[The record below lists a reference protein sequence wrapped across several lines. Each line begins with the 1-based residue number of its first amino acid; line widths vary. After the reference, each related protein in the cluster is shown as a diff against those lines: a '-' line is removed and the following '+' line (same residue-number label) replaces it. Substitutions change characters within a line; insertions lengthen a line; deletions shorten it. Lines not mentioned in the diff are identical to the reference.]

1 MSALDLLLSV
11 PTLME
16 MVEQFPAIEGPM
28 AFEQLFRKG
37 DQGRAEGTRAIF
49 TRFAN
54 DRRLAPARSPS
65 GPAYLE
71 QGPNQDVIDVGFIHT
86 ATKEVIKPEHLY
98 SRAANGLIMA
108 PNAAETVMR
117 ALKRGYARAHR
128 TREYICARML
138 QDSSGVT
145 ISPSASAW
153 VSGANEVTE
162 TVTIPGTFQ
171 SYTIGEKWD
180 VETSRPFSDT
190 SVNQLPGALNQME
203 ANGHRAQHLII
214 NRLVAAAIQGNLEAQ
229 TFLVN
234 QGASPDI
241 LKQALTAN
249 ATRQG
254 EDGDLS
260 GSIFNGLG
268 GVEFWHDFNHGYV
281 NGAGTFTRYLD
292 SDKAILLP
300 EDLDTSLGF
309 CEGPVYVPN
318 MAQVIGAEAAHELFD
333 VRVGMQAYAYR
344 TVDDVGSIVIVVRDS
359 FIPVIKDNLST
370 LLLSGVR

>member
-16 MVEQFPAIEGPM
+16 MVEQFPSVDGPM
-28 AFEQLFRKG
+28 AFEQLFKLG

-49 TRFAN
+49 TRYAN
-54 DRRLAPARSPS
+54 DRRLSPVRSPS
-65 GPAYLE
+65 GQAYLE
-71 QGPNQDVIDVGFIHT
+71 TAPDQAVIDVGFIHT
-86 ATKEVIKPEHLY
+86 ACKEVIQPEHLY
-98 SRAANGLIMA
+98 SRAGYGLIMA

-117 ALKRGYARAHR
+117 ALKRCYARAHR
-128 TREYICARML
+128 TREYICARLL
-138 QDSSGVT
+138 QDASGVT
-145 ISPSASAW
+145 ISPSAAAW
-153 VSGANEVTE
+153 VNGANEVTT

-190 SVNQLPGALNQME
+190 SQNQLPGALNTLE
-203 ANGHRAQHLII
+203 ANGHRAQHLIM
-214 NRLVAAAIQGNLEAQ
+214 NRFVAAALQGNLEAQ

-234 QGASPDI
+234 QGASPEI
-241 LKQALTAN
+241 LRQALVGN

-268 GVEFWHDFNHGYV
+268 GVEYWHDLNHGYV

-292 SDKAILLP
+292 SDKAVLLP
-300 EDLDTSLGF
+300 EDLDKALGF

-318 MAQVIGAEAAHELFD
+318 MQQVIGAEAADELFS

-359 FIPVIKDNLST
+359 FRPMVKDNLGA